1 MSIVPFLVGVLVLAG
16 EGLEAAQG
24 DVGYLQHQHQDI
36 GQLNILYNRYK
47 VGSFRRTLLSAKP
60 AQRSCRTG
68 SPVYTLHRLEPFSS
82 CVAWLPGTTTPL
94 SELS

>member
-1 MSIVPFLVGVLVLAG
+1 MSIVPFLIGVLVLAG

-36 GQLNILYNRYK
+36 DQLNKLYSRYRA
-47 VGSFRRTLLSAKP
+47 GSFKRTLLSAKP

-68 SPVYTLHRLEPFSS
+68 APVYTLYIGWNRVHP
-82 CVAWLPGTTTPL
+82 V
-94 SELS
+94 